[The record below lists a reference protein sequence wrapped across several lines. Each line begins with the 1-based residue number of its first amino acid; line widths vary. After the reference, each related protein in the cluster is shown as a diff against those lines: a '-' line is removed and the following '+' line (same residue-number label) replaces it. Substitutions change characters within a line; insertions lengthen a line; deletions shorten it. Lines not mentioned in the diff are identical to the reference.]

1 MGTLRE
7 SGARSSSPW
16 RQTVASCGVPLR
28 PWDSTTAFAWNSQ
41 TNQLL
46 THAETWLNELRLE
59 RDRRY
64 LGLTGGD
71 PGPVPVGA
79 LATYIFW
86 AAESVEP
93 RAGQLFF
100 FPHVEVLREL
110 NGADSHH
117 L

>member
-59 RDRRY
+59 RDGRY
-64 LGLTGGD
+64 LGLTGGG
-71 PGPVPVGA
+71 PGPFPGWGLSTHTLGPVRPIRSGRGEVA
-79 LATYIFW
+79 LSPQAQRCPIW
-86 AAESVEP
+86 AC
-93 RAGQLFF
+93 G
-100 FPHVEVLREL
+100 
-110 NGADSHH
+110 D
-117 L
+117 

>member
-59 RDRRY
+59 RDGRY
-64 LGLTGGD
+64 LGLTGGG
-71 PGPVPVGA
+71 PGPVPGVGVPPH
-79 LATYIFW
+79 TIGP
-86 AAESVEP
+86 VETIGP
-93 RAGQLFF
+93 GG
-100 FPHVEVLREL
+100 RE
-110 NGADSHH
+110 DYFSHKS
-117 L
+117 

>member
-28 PWDSTTAFAWNSQ
+28 PWDSSTAFAWNSQ

-59 RDRRY
+59 RDGRY
-64 LGLTGGD
+64 VGLTGGGPRPL
-71 PGPVPVGA
+71 PGWGVAPTTFAPGQ
-79 LATYIFW
+79 TIGSRGG
-86 AAESVEP
+86 ES
-93 RAGQLFF
+93 FF
-100 FPHVEVLREL
+100 FPNTRCRR
-110 NGADSHH
+110 
-117 L
+117 

>member
-59 RDRRY
+59 RDGRY
-64 LGLTGGD
+64 LGLTGGGPRPLPGGGLAAHNFG
-71 PGPVPVGA
+71 PGPSIRPGG
-79 LATYIFW
+79 
-86 AAESVEP
+86 
-93 RAGQLFF
+93 GQVYFS
-100 FPHVEVLREL
+100 P
-110 NGADSHH
+110 
-117 L
+117 